1 MKAQRS
7 GLRGSA
13 LCADALPAPKARSV
27 RSQIERTTAGAL
39 AEAAPSAL
47 VSTLGLLLAL
57 LLSPAAHAGAFI
69 FADGSAPNEI
79 THPIGY
85 VGVGGPRTVTV
96 CLNPSGVPGGNVA
109 LVEATVLKVVATW
122 NAQRVAERNL
132 GLGSNNDLPSNQ
144 FDFESVLLHEVG
156 HCLGLAH
163 PNLASESGLNDPQA
177 NGTKSAVGSNGSF
190 NVAAGADGLFGSFDD
205 ARGDDVNLYWYRRNL
220 NRPLEFPATID
231 ASTFARTGNLPAGH
245 SFAANADRQVLAA
258 LGTANTESVMQQLT
272 FNDEAQRRLTGED
285 LSTIRLGRSGVDMV
299 QGTADD
305 YSIVLNYVG
314 RTSNCDVDIAFDPGA
329 GFAFCQVGGQVI
341 APNHVRITTAD
352 IRMDSNA
359 AWFFS
364 AGPNTQT
371 SITSDSPDPSAPG
384 QAYTV
389 AVSVT
394 KTGSVPSGTPGGMV
408 EIDDGQGAS
417 CSLSL
422 NGSGQGSC
430 QLTSSG
436 SGNRTLTANY
446 LGDLGF
452 DASSDTES
460 HGLGVPTTTAILSDL
475 PEPSVVGQPYNVQ
488 IQVNGSGGP
497 PTGAFTVSDDAGA
510 SCGANLNAGFG
521 VCALTSTQAGTRML
535 TASYGGNGAFLPS
548 QGSATHLVNKA
559 NSNLNINGD
568 APDPSASGQ
577 TITVQWSLSVSSPGA
592 GTPSGSVSISA
603 AGGPES
609 CSAML
614 PANSCQLALLAPG
627 PRTLTGSYAGDANFN
642 GDSDSENHTVS
653 ALASSTQISSDQP
666 DPSALGAAVTV
677 AVQVSAAVGIPA
689 GEVQVSDGNGASC
702 MASLSAG
709 SGSCQ
714 LTPAQAGAITL
725 TAAYPGEAGLYLPS
739 GDTEAHQVDGPG
751 DGLFA
756 NGFE

>member
-1 MKAQRS
+1 MMRPLSLA
-7 GLRGSA
+7 
-13 LCADALPAPKARSV
+13 
-27 RSQIERTTAGAL
+27 TA
-39 AEAAPSAL
+39 S
-47 VSTLGLLLAL
+47 LGLLLAA
-57 LLSPAAHAGAFI
+57 LLSPAAHGGAFI
-69 FADGSAPNEI
+69 FADGGAPNEI

-85 VGVGGPRTVTV
+85 LGSGGPRTVTI

-177 NGTKSAVGSNGSF
+177 NGSKSDVGSNGSF

-205 ARGDDVNLYWYRRNL
+205 VRGDDVNLYWYRRNV
-220 NRPLEFPATID
+220 NRPLEFPDTID

-245 SFAANADRQVLAA
+245 NFAANADRQVLAA

-285 LSTIRLGRSGVDMV
+285 LSTIRLGRSGVDRV

-341 APNHVRITTAD
+341 AANHVRITTAD

-371 SITSDSPDPSAPG
+371 TITSDSPDPSAPG
-384 QAYTV
+384 QIYTV

-394 KTGSVPSGTPGGMV
+394 KTGSLPSGTPSGVV
-408 EIDDGQGAS
+408 EIGDGQGAS
-417 CSLSL
+417 CSLTL

-430 QLTSSG
+430 QLTSNG

-452 DASSDTES
+452 DASSDTEP

-475 PEPSVVGQPYNVQ
+475 PEPTVVGQPYNVQ
-488 IQVNGSGGP
+488 IQVSGSGGP

-521 VCALTSTQAGTRML
+521 VCALTSSQAGNRTL
-535 TASYGGNGAFLPS
+535 TASYAGNGGFLPS
-548 QGSATHLVNKA
+548 QGSGSHQVNKA
-559 NSNLNINGD
+559 NSNLNINSD

-577 TITVQWSLSVSSPGA
+577 SITVQWTLGVSSPGA
-592 GTPSGSVSISA
+592 GTPTGSVSISA

-609 CSAML
+609 CSATL

-627 PRTLTGSYAGDANFN
+627 PRTLTASYAGDANFN
-642 GDSDSENHTVS
+642 GDSDTENHTVG
-653 ALASSTQISSDQP
+653 ALASTTQISSDQP
-666 DPSALGAAVTV
+666 DPSALGQPVTV
-677 AVQVSAAVGIPA
+677 AVQVGAAVGTPN
-689 GEVQVSDGNGASC
+689 GNVMVSDGNGASC
-702 MASLSAG
+702 NATLNNG

-725 TAAYPGEAGLYLPS
+725 SANYLGEAGLYLSSSDSEP
-739 GDTEAHQVDGPG
+739 HQVDGL
-751 DGLFA
+751 DDNLFA
-756 NGFE
+756 DGFE